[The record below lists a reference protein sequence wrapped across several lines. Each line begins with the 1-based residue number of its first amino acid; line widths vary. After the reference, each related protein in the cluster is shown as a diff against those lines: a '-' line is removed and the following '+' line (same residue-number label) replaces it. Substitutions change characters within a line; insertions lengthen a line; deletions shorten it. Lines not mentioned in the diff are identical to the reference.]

1 MRNVLLIVVCCV
13 LLLSCRETVVDF
25 GTLPYIEK
33 IVVDGMIT
41 SGLPLQ
47 ITFSKTMP
55 PLTDVV
61 SKQPYD
67 TAAFRLTNVDAT
79 IISNAGDTATMRHV
93 RMGLYVAIKSNG
105 DTLYVQPGITY
116 NLKASWNGLNVS
128 ATTTVPL
135 LPTFDRTQNKH
146 RNMRVSMYGDTSYY
160 VSANVNLYGTIA
172 RNYIGISLS
181 AFTKKNSMY
190 TLYMA
195 TQDTLSSWVITDAIR
210 RFDYVHDNPNAINTV
225 RWYEYYEA
233 DTESQLDSLIQSEN
247 LYGII
252 HLYATP
258 FYDYYKTRRSGSGS
272 NGAFS
277 SGGTNINWNINGDG
291 IGLFCGRLIYIE
303 KVVWKL

>member
-79 IISNAGDTATMRHV
+79 IITNAGDTATMRHV
-93 RMGLYVAIKSNG
+93 RMGFYVAIKSNG

-116 NLKASWNGLNVS
+116 NLKASWKGHNIT
-128 ATTTVPL
+128 ATTTIPTLPSFETEYEYWTNYVYFDDKDSTLYYIASYNISAKLPYQVFGFAYTKSTPSILLTTQDVVNDTTTFSSIQFAVRNFMSSKNDGSKSYPL
-135 LPTFDRTQNKH
+135 YGSRTLYATSTSHIDSMKKSDNTF
-146 RNMRVSMYGDTSYY
+146 MI
-160 VSANVNLYGTIA
+160 VNL
-172 RNYIGISLS
+172 ND
-181 AFTKKNSMY
+181 FP
-190 TLYMA
+190 
-195 TQDTLSSWVITDAIR
+195 
-210 RFDYVHDNPNAINTV
+210 F
-225 RWYEYYEA
+225 YEYY
-233 DTESQLDSLIQSEN
+233 T
-247 LYGII
+247 
-252 HLYATP
+252 
-258 FYDYYKTRRSGSGS
+258 TRRSGSGS